1 MLTAATMILCIL
13 VVLVMFQLALAMGAP
28 IGRFAWG
35 GQHRVLP
42 TRLRLGSAV
51 SIVLYACFAVLVLSK
66 TGIMPI
72 IGKGAF
78 LDWSLWAITFY
89 LAMGVPLNVLSRS
102 KPERYT
108 MTPVVVVLVICFV
121 VISLV

>member
-72 IGKGAF
+72 VGKGVF